1 MEAEEDLTDREIRMA
16 TSAEKPFVRSPL
28 WIASKRE
35 GGEFPA
41 SSETPWTL
49 VGTPDPREEEAA
61 VEDPRVSPT
70 NPEATVKTAKK
81 ELSTSEDRN
90 YF

>member
-1 MEAEEDLTDREIRMA
+1 MEAEEDLTDRAIWLA

-41 SSETPWTL
+41 SSETLRTL
-49 VGTPDPREEEAA
+49 VGTPDPREEEAV
-61 VEDPRVSPT
+61 VEDPRESQT
-70 NPEATVKTAKK
+70 DRETTAEKAK
-81 ELSTSEDRN
+81 AINVRRQE
-90 YF
+90 